1 MDVDFSSHSTLDSL
15 SQQLKIEEEYR
26 VFLLAE
32 REILKKELA
41 KQLSELDSQM
51 RQAQVSSESRG
62 LVHDYVPMDCHI
74 STSKTAFFTEGP
86 VVNPSESM
94 HASINVRH
102 PPYTQHFHGSGA
114 STPDT
119 QHSLHPYVDLSLGCG
134 LERIEQLMM
143 ENDSLLQERSTLME
157 LYSEQVRK
165 LCQEVQQVEDPNL
178 IQLQEL
184 QELKMNYESTLCE
197 HKGLQ
202 ELLAE
207 QNLELMNDMKRM
219 KMMSEGRGEFCGL
232 LPESELEHV
241 INSTARHGR
250 QHAFCAK
257 EPDGTTGSLQ
267 PVALLN
273 KKAWCSIQH
282 LVSEMSKELAFED
295 IEDATLTAS
304 TNQCTSP
311 SEDSLPQLAVC
322 VD

>member
-1 MDVDFSSHSTLDSL
+1 
-15 SQQLKIEEEYR
+15 
-26 VFLLAE
+26 
-32 REILKKELA
+32 
-41 KQLSELDSQM
+41 
-51 RQAQVSSESRG
+51 
-62 LVHDYVPMDCHI
+62 
-74 STSKTAFFTEGP
+74 
-86 VVNPSESM
+86 
-94 HASINVRH
+94 
-102 PPYTQHFHGSGA
+102 
-114 STPDT
+114 
-119 QHSLHPYVDLSLGCG
+119 
-134 LERIEQLMM
+134 
-143 ENDSLLQERSTLME
+143 
-157 LYSEQVRK
+157 
-165 LCQEVQQVEDPNL
+165 VQQVEDPNL

-202 ELLAE
+202 ELLAD